1 MYIKERGSVR
11 KVIVD
16 IIAVL
21 SIVAICMAADVSSV
35 SSVAKPAVTD
45 VGASHRTLTP
55 QEAKLQMDQQ
65 TDLVVV
71 DVRTQ
76 EEYAAGHIPSAVL
89 LPVEQIEAKA
99 DSVAKVLPDKNA
111 EIFVYCRSGKRAGRA
126 AAALIEQGYTNVWN
140 IGGIMD
146 WPYEG

>member
-1 MYIKERGSVR
+1 MKKRLV
-11 KVIVD
+11 
-16 IIAVL
+16 
-21 SIVAICMAADVSSV
+21 CMAIAAFSAASACLAADRLNE
-35 SSVAKPAVTD
+35 APAAD
-45 VGASHRTLTP
+45 LHRTLTP

-89 LPVEQIEAKA
+89 LPVEQIEAK
-99 DSVAKVLPDKNA
+99 DGSVAKVLPDKNA

-126 AAALIEQGYTNVWN
+126 AAALIEQGYTNVCN

-146 WPYEG
+146 WPYEVVK

>member
-1 MYIKERGSVR
+1 MKKRLV
-11 KVIVD
+11 
-16 IIAVL
+16 
-21 SIVAICMAADVSSV
+21 CMAIAAFSAASACLAADRLNE
-35 SSVAKPAVTD
+35 APAAD
-45 VGASHRTLTP
+45 LHRTLTP

-89 LPVEQIEAKA
+89 LPVEQIEAK
-99 DSVAKVLPDKNA
+99 DGSVAKVLPDKNA

-126 AAALIEQGYTNVWN
+126 RR
-140 IGGIMD
+140 
-146 WPYEG
+146 

>member
-1 MYIKERGSVR
+1 MTMKKLLVC
-11 KVIVD
+11 
-16 IIAVL
+16 IAIAAFSAASACL
-21 SIVAICMAADVSSV
+21 AADGLN
-35 SSVAKPAVTD
+35 AAPAAAAAVPY
-45 VGASHRTLTP
+45 RTLTP

-65 TDLVVV
+65 ANLVVV

-126 AAALIEQGYTNVWN
+126 AAALTEQGYTNVYS

-146 WPYEG
+146 WPYEVVK

>member
-1 MYIKERGSVR
+1 MKKLLVC
-11 KVIVD
+11 
-16 IIAVL
+16 IAIAAFSAASACL
-21 SIVAICMAADVSSV
+21 AAD
-35 SSVAKPAVTD
+35 ALNAAPAAAAAVPYR
-45 VGASHRTLTP
+45 SLTP

-65 TDLVVV
+65 TNLVVV

-111 EIFVYCRSGKRAGRA
+111 EMHHGL
-126 AAALIEQGYTNVWN
+126 AL
-140 IGGIMD
+140 
-146 WPYEG
+146 

>member
-1 MYIKERGSVR
+1 MKKRLV
-11 KVIVD
+11 
-16 IIAVL
+16 
-21 SIVAICMAADVSSV
+21 CMAIAAFSAASACLAADRLNAV
-35 SSVAKPAVTD
+35 PAAD
-45 VGASHRTLTP
+45 SYRTLTP

-89 LPVEQIEAKA
+89 LPVEQIEAK
-99 DSVAKVLPDKNA
+99 DNSVAKVLPDKNA

-126 AAALIEQGYTNVWN
+126 VAALIEQGYTNVWN

-146 WPYEG
+146 WPYEVVK